1 MPTVASLQ
9 CDREA
14 NLLEQLNIQVE
25 HLTAEQKPQL
35 TKLITEYMDVFALNS
50 QELGRTSL
58 VKHVINTGDHPPI
71 RQPVRR
77 TPFAL
82 RNEVDEMVQEMLTQ
96 GVIQPSQSPWASP
109 IILVKKKDGGI
120 RFCVDYCQL
129 NRVTKLDVF
138 PLPRIDDT
146 LDLLSGAKYFTTLD
160 LASGYWQVCMD
171 QASQEKTA
179 FITYSGLY
187 EFKKMPFGLVNAPAT
202 FQRLL
207 EVVLNGLARHGCMV
221 YLDDVLVVGRT
232 FEEHNDNL
240 AKVFQR
246 LRSAG
251 LTLKPKKCKFAQLEV
266 CYLGHVVSAGGVRT
280 DPAKLQAIVEFPVH
294 TNVKALRSF
303 LGLASYYRRF
313 IPQFSRIAGP
323 LYALTKKNSEFTW
336 TAVSQ
341 ETFEKLRKLLAN
353 APVLT
358 YPDFHV
364 PFILETDAS
373 VYGLGAV
380 LAQ

>member
-25 HLTAEQKPQL
+25 HWTAEQKPQL

-58 VKHVINTGDHPPI
+58 VKHVINTGDHPPV

-82 RNEVDEMVQEMLTQ
+82 RNKVDEMVQEMLTQ

-109 IILVKKKDGGI
+109 IVLVKKKDGGI
-120 RFCVDYCQL
+120 RFCVDYRQL

-179 FITYSGLY
+179 FITHSGLY

-202 FQRLL
+202 FQRLM

-240 AKVFQR
+240 ARVFQR

-266 CYLGHVVSAGGVRT
+266 CYLGHVVSAEGV
-280 DPAKLQAIVEFPVH
+280 
-294 TNVKALRSF
+294 
-303 LGLASYYRRF
+303 
-313 IPQFSRIAGP
+313 
-323 LYALTKKNSEFTW
+323 
-336 TAVSQ
+336 
-341 ETFEKLRKLLAN
+341 
-353 APVLT
+353 
-358 YPDFHV
+358 
-364 PFILETDAS
+364 
-373 VYGLGAV
+373 
-380 LAQ
+380 